1 MNSGDTIVA
10 PATPLGFSGLAVV
23 RVSGPSAFK
32 FAEIATHKKILKNR
46 SATLVTFYNKKAKHQ
61 KNSCLSKSVYNKML
75 AAIHKLNYFLMRFF

>member
-32 FAEIATHKKILKNR
+32 FAEIATHKKILKIDPQR
-46 SATLVTFYNKKAKHQ
+46 LLLFIIKKVKRLTA
-61 KNSCLSKSVYNKML
+61 
-75 AAIHKLNYFLMRFF
+75 R

>member
-46 SATLVTFYNKKAKHQ
+46 SATLVTFYNKKGE
-61 KNSCLSKSVYNKML
+61 
-75 AAIHKLNYFLMRFF
+75 